1 MFKEHQEAEVV
12 LKKIEI
18 ALCNS
23 RMQCVKLTL
32 PPLPP
37 LWSAAMVTATIGWKE
52 GPYMRTCREED
63 AASGVR
69 EDFSHSVKQQI
80 TRIMI

>member
-1 MFKEHQEAEVV
+1 MFKEDEEAELM
-12 LKKIEI
+12 LKTIEI
-18 ALCNS
+18 ELCNS

-32 PPLPP
+32 
-37 LWSAAMVTATIGWKE
+37 WAAAMVTATIGWKE
-52 GPYMRTCREED
+52 GPYMCTCREED

>member
-1 MFKEHQEAEVV
+1 MFKEDEEEELV
-12 LKKIEI
+12 LKTIEI
-18 ALCNS
+18 ELCNS

-32 PPLPP
+32 LS
-37 LWSAAMVTATIGWKE
+37 LWAAAIVTATIGWKE

-69 EDFSHSVKQQI
+69 ADFSHSVKQQI